1 MRGAHSRVTF
11 FTGAFV
17 EHRESR
23 NIPLEI
29 RWIFAAEW
37 SIVALIVHRFRI
49 LISAVLLGKLRTRE
63 FASTD
68 AWESFVQRFRRGQQ
82 PLPQAWADLFGPLRN
97 GGVDDLVIVGQVGQ
111 SLDGRIATATGHS
124 KYINCPAGI
133 EHLHRLRALVDIV
146 VVGVGTAVADDP
158 QLTVRQ
164 VAGPQPARAV
174 IDPRGRLGAN
184 ARLFADDGVRRLL
197 ITAEGTRCTPPPGVE
212 VVALPAKD
220 GNIAPSAIVAS
231 LTRAGMRRMLIEGGA
246 DTLSRFIA
254 ARCLDRLHITVSP
267 VMLGAGGPG
276 IELPPLERADQAHR
290 MPVRVHMIEDDVLF
304 DCDLSAQRVALGVA
318 KKST

>member
-1 MRGAHSRVTF
+1 M
-11 FTGAFV
+11 
-17 EHRESR
+17 
-23 NIPLEI
+23 
-29 RWIFAAEW
+29 
-37 SIVALIVHRFRI
+37 IVHRFRI
-49 LISAVLLGKLRTRE
+49 LISAVQFGKLRTRE
-63 FASTD
+63 FASPD

-82 PLPQAWADLFGPLRN
+82 PLPRAWADLFGPLRN
-97 GGVDDLVIVGQVGQ
+97 GEVDDLVIVGQVGQ

-146 VVGVGTAVADDP
+146 VVGVRTAVADDP

-212 VVALPAKD
+212 VVTLPAEH
-220 GNIAPSAIVAS
+220 GNIAPSTIVAS

-246 DTLSRFIA
+246 DTVSRFIA

-267 VMLGAGGPG
+267 IMLGAGGPG
-276 IELPPLERADQAHR
+276 IQLPPLERADQAHR

-304 DCDLSAQRVALGVA
+304 DCDLSAQRVALGVP